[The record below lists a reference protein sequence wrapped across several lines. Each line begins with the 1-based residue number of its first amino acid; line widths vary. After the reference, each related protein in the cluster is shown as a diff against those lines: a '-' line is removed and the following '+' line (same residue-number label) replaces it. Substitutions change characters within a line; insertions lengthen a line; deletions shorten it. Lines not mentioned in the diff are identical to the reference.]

1 MCVVSLGAAF
11 NQKHKKDVGKYCI
24 FQLLSPVTFEAIMKI
39 LNVWPKLLTEIPL
52 AVHCMSPPAVLQCAL
67 NDIQQMMLKRHQ
79 DQEIFIP
86 SKRPHDCKLLTSLI
100 NILGF

>member
-1 MCVVSLGAAF
+1 MSLGTVLS
-11 NQKHKKDVGKYCI
+11 QSHKKDVGKYYI

-52 AVHCMSPPAVLQCAL
+52 AVHCMSSLAVLQCAL
-67 NDIQQMMLKRHQ
+67 NDFQQMMLKRHQ

-86 SKRPHDCKLLTSLI
+86 SKCPHDCKLLTSLT
-100 NILGF
+100 NIFGF

>member
-1 MCVVSLGAAF
+1 MSLGTVLS
-11 NQKHKKDVGKYCI
+11 QSHKKDVGKYYI

-52 AVHCMSPPAVLQCAL
+52 AVHCMSSPAVLQCAL

-86 SKRPHDCKLLTSLI
+86 SKCPHDCKLLTSLI
-100 NILGF
+100 NIFGF

>member
-1 MCVVSLGAAF
+1 MSLGTVLS
-11 NQKHKKDVGKYCI
+11 QSHKKDVGKYYI

-52 AVHCMSPPAVLQCAL
+52 AVHCMSSPAVLQYAL

-86 SKRPHDCKLLTSLI
+86 SKCPHDCKLLTSLI
-100 NILGF
+100 NIFGF